1 MNLCQ
6 FKLADLSPTYLDN
19 TVTDEVLEESP
30 ITITYSFTC
39 PEPHLYID
47 SHFMYLEQLFN
58 SHLFLK
64 ID

>member
-6 FKLADLSPTYLDN
+6 FKLADLSPTYLDK
-19 TVTDEVLEESP
+19 TVTDEVLGESP
-30 ITITYSFTC
+30 ITIAFSFTC
-39 PEPHLYID
+39 PEHLYID
-47 SHFMYLEQLFN
+47 SPFLYLEQLFN